1 MHSGYVRVGYLC
13 DIDVGVA
20 LSHGNLQVLGLK
32 YSMRMSREHD
42 CLAIV
47 RFQHVDYLFW
57 LSDNAIILLTLCQVE
72 SIYDLSK
79 VVVSISTSIQQPSI
93 LPSGSTRLYAY
104 RNVVSS
110 CPIIL
115 LYLHHSRVYAHP
127 IGQWIVHE
135 QNKCLAIGLLNYIL
149 KPLSGV
155 GLGVVQIANATC
167 NCGASV
173 VLPRQRHACEHE
185 VAINERHI
193 LVVCY

>member
-1 MHSGYVRVGYLC
+1 
-13 DIDVGVA
+13 
-20 LSHGNLQVLGLK
+20 
-32 YSMRMSREHD
+32 
-42 CLAIV
+42 
-47 RFQHVDYLFW
+47 
-57 LSDNAIILLTLCQVE
+57 
-72 SIYDLSK
+72 
-79 VVVSISTSIQQPSI
+79 
-93 LPSGSTRLYAY
+93 LPSCLTCLYAY
-104 RNVVSS
+104 GNVVSS

-127 IGQWIVHE
+127 IGQRIVHE